1 MRVSGQQP
9 PVTSAS
15 IELQQ
20 RSNSTAA
27 TGHASVG
34 QGHPQS
40 GEVSAAALTQAR
52 EMKHLLTTYVSSQ
65 FQPYKDRLDPESGH
79 RGEIDRIV
87 ESRVNKLMEENISF
101 QELGTLMEKAE
112 KMDRRASMV
121 SGTAGGVPFAVA
133 SSLQAAIPAITG
145 IGANIQNPVAKAA
158 ALGTISLAAASAMD
172 QVGGASIKKLR
183 EDAYYLHAPA
193 DKLHESL
200 NAALATID
208 TTANLA
214 IQNAK
219 EAQTFTIRN
228 GIRTVVGPV
237 VAAINPKAEPIV
249 DTALAIAGGLAAG
262 TGTGYLTHNRR
273 TEQGTSGP
281 ALLLGRRDAEAKEDL
296 SQETEWIDALKAL
309 RDAKTVRTPLANG
322 VGRLAD
328 AGRTLVTDPLGAV
341 SRTAKATFTPSGA
354 ANVSTLTGGFAALE
368 AGKGAAVNALSKQH
382 PALGSLAKHAV
393 NTVGGAAVFGGN
405 AASVAV
411 ADKLVDDFKSRR
423 KTTAEPTAGATET
436 AQSVHEDPAEATG
449 ENLGEEPGRASR
461 PSSQRSQR
469 AASDSNSL
477 PRTSLTS
484 NRITNAQ
491 NSVPPSLKSAV
502 GSARASLEGEHVQP
516 TNSGGPSNEAAR
528 PGSASSAAPAG
539 VVAQPAVQADDSS
552 DDDTASFHTATA
564 SLSDDESVYHTPPQ
578 TPA

>member
-9 PVTSAS
+9 PVSSTS

-27 TGHASVG
+27 TDHASVG
-34 QGHPQS
+34 HGHPQS
-40 GEVSAAALTQAR
+40 AQVSAAALTEAR

-65 FQPYKDRLDPESGH
+65 FQPYKDRLDAESGH
-79 RGEIDRIV
+79 RGEIDRII

-101 QELGTLMEKAE
+101 QELGTLMDKAK
-112 KMDRRASMV
+112 KMDRNASMV
-121 SGTAGGVPFAVA
+121 SGTTGGVPFAVA
-133 SSLQAAIPAITG
+133 STLQAAIPAITG
-145 IGANIQNPVAKAA
+145 VGVDIHHPVTKAA
-158 ALGTISLAAASAMD
+158 VLGTISLAAASAMD

-193 DKLHESL
+193 EKLHESL
-200 NAALATID
+200 KVALETID

-262 TGTGYLTHNRR
+262 TGTGYLAHNRR

-281 ALLLGRRDAEAKEDL
+281 ALLLGRRDSPPKPDL

-328 AGRTLVTDPLGAV
+328 AGRTLVTDPLGAM

-354 ANVSTLTGGFAALE
+354 ANVTTLTGGFAALE
-368 AGKGAAVNALSKQH
+368 AGKGAVVNALSQQH
-382 PALGSLAKHAV
+382 PALSSFAKHAI
-393 NTVGGAAVFGGN
+393 NTAGGSVVFGGN

-411 ADKLVDDFKSRR
+411 GDKLVDDFRSRG
-423 KTTAEPTAGATET
+423 KTTAEPAAVATET
-436 AQSVHEDPAEATG
+436 AQSVHEDPTDAAGETPADEASRT
-449 ENLGEEPGRASR
+449 SR

-477 PRTSLTS
+477 PRTSLTG
-484 NRITNAQ
+484 NRITNAE
-491 NSVPPSLKSAV
+491 NPAPASIKSPV
-502 GSARASLEGEHVQP
+502 GSVRASLKGEQAQP
-516 TNSGGPSNEAAR
+516 TVSGGPSNEAAR
-528 PGSASSAAPAG
+528 SGSTSSAAPAPLQ
-539 VVAQPAVQADDSS
+539 VQPLMQTDDSS
-552 DDDTASFHTATA
+552 DDDASSYHTATSGA
-564 SLSDDESVYHTPPQ
+564 SDDESIYHTPPQ

>member
-1 MRVSGQQP
+1 MRVSGQHP
-9 PVTSAS
+9 PASPSS

-20 RSNSTAA
+20 RSNSTPAA
-27 TGHASVG
+27 DHASVG
-34 QGHPQS
+34 HGHPQS
-40 GEVSAAALTQAR
+40 AEVSAAALNQAQS
-52 EMKHLLTTYVSSQ
+52 MKHLLTTYVTSQ

-79 RGEIDRIV
+79 RGEIDRII

-133 SSLQAAIPAITG
+133 SSLQAAIPVITG

-193 DKLHESL
+193 DKLHDSL
-200 NAALATID
+200 NAALETID

-219 EAQTFTIRN
+219 EAQTFTMRN
-228 GIRTVVGPV
+228 ALRTVVSPV
-237 VAAINPKAEPIV
+237 VAAINPKAEPVV
-249 DTALAIAGGLAAG
+249 DTAIAIAGGLAAG
-262 TGTGYLTHNRR
+262 TGTGYLANSRR

-296 SQETEWIDALKAL
+296 SQETEWIDTLKAL
-309 RDAKTVRTPLANG
+309 RDAKTIRTPLANG

-328 AGRTLVTDPLGAV
+328 AGRTLVSDPLGAV

-354 ANVSTLTGGFAALE
+354 ANVSTLTAGFTALE
-368 AGKGAAVNALSKQH
+368 AGKGAAVNALSAQH
-382 PALGSLAKHAV
+382 PALSSFAKHAV
-393 NTVGGAAVFGGN
+393 NTVGGSVVFGSN
-405 AASVAV
+405 AAGVAV
-411 ADKLVDDFKSRR
+411 GDKLVDDFKSRR
-423 KTTAEPTAGATET
+423 KTAAESRTGATET
-436 AQSVHEDPAEATG
+436 AQSVHEDPADAPGETSADEAT
-449 ENLGEEPGRASR
+449 RTSR

-477 PRTSLTS
+477 PRTSLTG
-484 NRITNAQ
+484 NRITNAE
-491 NSVPPSLKSAV
+491 NPPPASTKSPAGSV
-502 GSARASLEGEHVQP
+502 RASLKGEQAQP
-516 TNSGGPSNEAAR
+516 TISGGPSSEAAR
-528 PGSASSAAPAG
+528 PGSRSSAAPAPL
-539 VVAQPAVQADDSS
+539 QVQTPVPVDDSS
-552 DDDTASFHTATA
+552 DDDASFHTAT
-564 SLSDDESVYHTPPQ
+564 SDNESVYHTPPQ
-578 TPA
+578 SPV

>member
-9 PVTSAS
+9 PVSS
-15 IELQQ
+15 SPIELQQ

-27 TGHASVG
+27 TGHASVE
-34 QGHPQS
+34 QGHAQS
-40 GEVSAAALTQAR
+40 AEVSAAALNQAQSMR
-52 EMKHLLTTYVSSQ
+52 HLLTTYVTSQ

-79 RGEIDRIV
+79 RGEIDRII

-101 QELGTLMEKAE
+101 QELGTLMEKAQ
-112 KMDRRASMV
+112 KMDRNASMV

-133 SSLQAAIPAITG
+133 SSLQAAIPVITG

-193 DKLHESL
+193 DKLHDSL
-200 NAALATID
+200 NAALETID

-214 IQNAK
+214 VQNAK

-249 DTALAIAGGLAAG
+249 DTAIAIAGGLAAG
-262 TGTGYLTHNRR
+262 TGTGYLANSRR

-296 SQETEWIDALKAL
+296 SQETEWIDTLKAL
-309 RDAKTVRTPLANG
+309 RDATTIRTPLANG

-328 AGRTLVTDPLGAV
+328 AGRTLVSDPLGAV

-354 ANVSTLTGGFAALE
+354 ANVSTLTAGFTALE
-368 AGKGAAVNALSKQH
+368 AGKGAAVNALSAQH
-382 PALGSLAKHAV
+382 PALSSFAKHAI
-393 NTVGGAAVFGGN
+393 NTAGGSLVFGSN
-405 AASVAV
+405 AAGVAV
-411 ADKLVDDFKSRR
+411 GDKLVDDFKFKSRR
-423 KTTAEPTAGATET
+423 KTAAEPTTGATET
-436 AQSVHEDPAEATG
+436 AQSVHEDPADAAGETPADEAT
-449 ENLGEEPGRASR
+449 RTSR

-477 PRTSLTS
+477 PRTSLTG
-484 NRITNAQ
+484 NRITNAE
-491 NSVPPSLKSAV
+491 NPAPSSTKSPAGSV
-502 GSARASLEGEHVQP
+502 RASLKGEQAQP
-516 TNSGGPSNEAAR
+516 TISGGPSSEAAR
-528 PGSASSAAPAG
+528 PGSRSSAAPAPL
-539 VVAQPAVQADDSS
+539 QVQTTVPVDDSS
-552 DDDTASFHTATA
+552 DDDASFHTAT
-564 SLSDDESVYHTPPQ
+564 SDNESVYHTPPQ
-578 TPA
+578 SPV

>member
-1 MRVSGQQP
+1 MRVSTP
-9 PVTSAS
+9 PPSVSSNS

-20 RSNSTAA
+20 RSSSTAA
-27 TGHASVG
+27 TDHTSVG

-40 GEVSAAALTQAR
+40 AEVSAAALTQAR

-65 FQPYKDRLDPESGH
+65 FQPYKDRLDPESPH
-79 RGEIDRIV
+79 RGEINQII

-101 QELGTLMEKAE
+101 QELGTLMEKAQ
-112 KMDRRASMV
+112 KMDRNASMV
-121 SGTAGGVPFAVA
+121 SGTTGGVPFAVA
-133 SSLQAAIPAITG
+133 STLQAAIPVITG

-193 DKLHESL
+193 DKLHDSL
-200 NAALATID
+200 NAALDTID
-208 TTANLA
+208 TSANLA

-237 VAAINPKAEPIV
+237 AAAINPKAEPIV

-262 TGTGYLTHNRR
+262 TGTGYLAHNRR

-281 ALLLGRRDAEAKEDL
+281 ALLLGRRDSPPKADL
-296 SQETEWIDALKAL
+296 SQETEWLDALKAL
-309 RDAKTVRTPLANG
+309 RDATTVRTPLANG
-322 VGRLAD
+322 AGRLAD
-328 AGRTLVTDPLGAV
+328 AGRTLLTDPLGAM

-368 AGKGAAVNALSKQH
+368 ASKGAAVNALSKQH
-382 PALGSLAKHAV
+382 PALGSLAKHAI

-411 ADKLVDDFKSRR
+411 ADKLVDDLRSRGE
-423 KTTAEPTAGATET
+423 KTAEAAPDATQT
-436 AQSVHEDPAEATG
+436 AQSVHEDPVEAPS
-449 ENLGEEPGRASR
+449 ENLGEESGRVSR
-461 PSSQRSQR
+461 GPSQRSQR
-469 AASDSNSL
+469 AASDSGSL
-477 PRTSLTS
+477 PRTSLTG
-484 NRITNAQ
+484 NRITNAE
-491 NSVPPSLKSAV
+491 NMASTSAKSTAGSVRSSLKSEQAPPTT
-502 GSARASLEGEHVQP
+502 SAGLS
-516 TNSGGPSNEAAR
+516 SEAAR
-528 PGSASSAAPAG
+528 PGSTSSTAPAPLQ
-539 VVAQPAVQADDSS
+539 VQLPVQADDSS
-552 DDDTASFHTATA
+552 DDDASSYHTAT
-564 SLSDDESVYHTPPQ
+564 SGSSDNESVYHTPPQ
-578 TPA
+578 TPV

>member
-40 GEVSAAALTQAR
+40 AEVSAAARNQAQS
-52 EMKHLLTTYVSSQ
+52 MKHLLTTYVSNQ

-79 RGEIDRIV
+79 RGEIDRII

-101 QELGTLMEKAE
+101 KELGDLMEKA
-112 KMDRRASMV
+112 KNMDCNASMV
-121 SGTAGGVPFAVA
+121 SGTTGGVPFAVA
-133 SSLQAAIPAITG
+133 SSLQAAIPVITG

-158 ALGTISLAAASAMD
+158 ALGTISLAAASVGD

-219 EAQTFTIRN
+219 EAQTFTMRN
-228 GIRTVVGPV
+228 ALRTVVSPV

-249 DTALAIAGGLAAG
+249 DTAIAIAGGLAAG
-262 TGTGYLTHNRR
+262 TGTGYLANSRR

-296 SQETEWIDALKAL
+296 SQETEWIDTLKAL
-309 RDAKTVRTPLANG
+309 RDAKTIRTPLANG

-328 AGRTLVTDPLGAV
+328 AGRTLVTDPFGAV

-354 ANVSTLTGGFAALE
+354 ANVSTLTAGFTALE

-382 PALGSLAKHAV
+382 PALSSFAKHAV

-411 ADKLVDDFKSRR
+411 ADKLVYDFKSRR
-423 KTTAEPTAGATET
+423 KTTAEPTTDATET
-436 AQSVHEDPAEATG
+436 AQSVHEDPVET
-449 ENLGEEPGRASR
+449 LGEEPGRVSR

-469 AASDSNSL
+469 AGSDAGSL
-477 PRTSLTS
+477 PRTSLTG
-484 NRITNAQ
+484 NRITNAE
-491 NSVPPSLKSAV
+491 NSALASAKSPV
-502 GSARASLEGEHVQP
+502 GSARASLKGEQAQP
-516 TNSGGPSNEAAR
+516 TISAGPSSEAAR
-528 PGSASSAAPAG
+528 PGSASSAAPAPL
-539 VVAQPAVQADDSS
+539 QVQTPVPVDDSS
-552 DDDTASFHTATA
+552 DDDASFHTAT
-564 SLSDDESVYHTPPQ
+564 SDNESVYHTPPQ
-578 TPA
+578 SPV

>member
-9 PVTSAS
+9 PISPNP

-27 TGHASVG
+27 TGHASVE

-40 GEVSAAALTQAR
+40 AEISAAALNQAQSMR
-52 EMKHLLTTYVSSQ
+52 HLLTTYVTSQ
-65 FQPYKDRLDPESGH
+65 FQPYKDCLDPESGH
-79 RGEIDRIV
+79 RGEIDRII

-101 QELGTLMEKAE
+101 KELGDLMEKA
-112 KMDRRASMV
+112 KNMDRNASMV

-133 SSLQAAIPAITG
+133 SSLQAAIPVITG

-193 DKLHESL
+193 DKLHDSL
-200 NAALATID
+200 NAALKTID

-214 IQNAK
+214 VQNAK
-219 EAQTFTIRN
+219 EAQTFTMRN
-228 GIRTVVGPV
+228 ALRTVVSPV

-249 DTALAIAGGLAAG
+249 DTAIAIAGGLAAG
-262 TGTGYLTHNRR
+262 TGTGYLANSRR

-309 RDAKTVRTPLANG
+309 RDATTIRTPLANG

-328 AGRTLVTDPLGAV
+328 AGRTLISDPLGAV

-354 ANVSTLTGGFAALE
+354 ANVSTLTAGFTALE

-382 PALGSLAKHAV
+382 PALSSFAKHAV
-393 NTVGGAAVFGGN
+393 NTVGGSVVFGSN
-405 AASVAV
+405 AAGVAV
-411 ADKLVDDFKSRR
+411 GDKLVDDFKSRR
-423 KTTAEPTAGATET
+423 KTTAELTAGATET

-449 ENLGEEPGRASR
+449 ENLGEEPGRVSR

-469 AASDSNSL
+469 AASDSGSL
-477 PRTSLTS
+477 PRTSLTG
-484 NRITNAQ
+484 NRITNPE
-491 NSVPPSLKSAV
+491 NSAPASTKSPVGSVRTSLK
-502 GSARASLEGEHVQP
+502 GEQAQP
-516 TNSGGPSNEAAR
+516 TISGGPSSEAAR
-528 PGSASSAAPAG
+528 PGSVASAAPAER
-539 VVAQPAVQADDSS
+539 VAQPAAQADDSS
-552 DDDTASFHTATA
+552 DDDASFHTAT
-564 SLSDDESVYHTPPQ
+564 SDNESVYHTPPQ
-578 TPA
+578 SPV

>member
-1 MRVSGQQP
+1 MRVPGQQP

-40 GEVSAAALTQAR
+40 AEVSAAALNQAQS
-52 EMKHLLTTYVSSQ
+52 MKHLLTTYVSNQ

-79 RGEIDRIV
+79 RGEIDRII
-87 ESRVNKLMEENISF
+87 ESRVNKLMKENISF

-112 KMDRRASMV
+112 KMDRNASMV
-121 SGTAGGVPFAVA
+121 SGTTGGVPFAVA
-133 SSLQAAIPAITG
+133 SSLQAAIPVITG

-237 VAAINPKAEPIV
+237 VAAINPKAEAIV
-249 DTALAIAGGLAAG
+249 DTAIAIAGGLAAG
-262 TGTGYLTHNRR
+262 TGTGYLANSRR

-296 SQETEWIDALKAL
+296 SQETEWIDTLKAL
-309 RDAKTVRTPLANG
+309 RDATTIRTPLANG

-354 ANVSTLTGGFAALE
+354 ANVSTLTAGFTALE

-382 PALGSLAKHAV
+382 PALSSFAKHAI
-393 NTVGGAAVFGGN
+393 NTAGGSVVFGSN
-405 AASVAV
+405 AAGVAV
-411 ADKLVDDFKSRR
+411 GDKLVDDFKSRR
-423 KTTAEPTAGATET
+423 KTAAEPTTGATET
-436 AQSVHEDPAEATG
+436 AQSVHEDLADAPET
-449 ENLGEEPGRASR
+449 LGEEPGRVSR
-461 PSSQRSQR
+461 PSSQRTQR
-469 AASDSNSL
+469 AGSDSGSL
-477 PRTSLTS
+477 PRTSLTG
-484 NRITNAQ
+484 NRITNAE
-491 NSVPPSLKSAV
+491 NSAPASTKSPA
-502 GSARASLEGEHVQP
+502 GSVRASLKGEQTQP
-516 TNSGGPSNEAAR
+516 TTSGGPSSEAVR
-528 PGSASSAAPAG
+528 PRSASSAAPAPL
-539 VVAQPAVQADDSS
+539 QVQTPVPVDDSS
-552 DDDTASFHTATA
+552 DDDASYHTAT
-564 SLSDDESVYHTPPQ
+564 SGSSDNGSVYHTPPQ

>member
-9 PVTSAS
+9 PVSSAS

-34 QGHPQS
+34 QSHPQS
-40 GEVSAAALTQAR
+40 GEVSAAALNQAQS
-52 EMKHLLTTYVSSQ
+52 MKHLLTTYVSNQ

-79 RGEIDRIV
+79 RGEIDRII
-87 ESRVNKLMEENISF
+87 ESRVNKLMKENISF

-112 KMDRRASMV
+112 KMDRNASMV
-121 SGTAGGVPFAVA
+121 SGTTGGVPFAVA
-133 SSLQAAIPAITG
+133 SSLQAAIPVITG

-237 VAAINPKAEPIV
+237 VAAINPKAEAIV
-249 DTALAIAGGLAAG
+249 DTAIAIAGGLAAG
-262 TGTGYLTHNRR
+262 TGTGYLANSRR

-296 SQETEWIDALKAL
+296 SQETEWIDTLKAL
-309 RDAKTVRTPLANG
+309 RDATTIRTPLANG

-354 ANVSTLTGGFAALE
+354 ANVSTLTAGFTALE

-382 PALGSLAKHAV
+382 PALSSFAKHAI
-393 NTVGGAAVFGGN
+393 NTAGGSVVFGSN
-405 AASVAV
+405 AAGVAV
-411 ADKLVDDFKSRR
+411 GDKLVDDFKSRR
-423 KTTAEPTAGATET
+423 KTAAESTTGATET
-436 AQSVHEDPAEATG
+436 AQSVQEDPAEATG
-449 ENLGEEPGRASR
+449 EDLGEEPGRVSR

-469 AASDSNSL
+469 AGSDSGSL
-477 PRTSLTS
+477 PRTSLTG
-484 NRITNAQ
+484 NRITNAE
-491 NSVPPSLKSAV
+491 NSAPASTKSPAV
-502 GSARASLEGEHVQP
+502 SVRASLKGEQAQP
-516 TNSGGPSNEAAR
+516 TISGGPSSEAVR
-528 PGSASSAAPAG
+528 PGSASSAAPAPL
-539 VVAQPAVQADDSS
+539 QVQTPVPVDDSS
-552 DDDTASFHTATA
+552 DDDASYHTAT
-564 SLSDDESVYHTPPQ
+564 SGSSDNGSVYHTPPQ

>member
-40 GEVSAAALTQAR
+40 GEVSAAALNQAQS
-52 EMKHLLTTYVSSQ
+52 MKHLLTTYVSNQ

-79 RGEIDRIV
+79 RGEIDRII

-101 QELGTLMEKAE
+101 KELGDLMEKA
-112 KMDRRASMV
+112 KNMDCNASMV
-121 SGTAGGVPFAVA
+121 SGTTGGVPFAVA
-133 SSLQAAIPAITG
+133 SSLQAAIPVITG

-158 ALGTISLAAASAMD
+158 ALGTISLAAASVGD

-219 EAQTFTIRN
+219 EAQTFTMRN
-228 GIRTVVGPV
+228 ALRTVVSPV

-249 DTALAIAGGLAAG
+249 DTAIAIAGGLAAG
-262 TGTGYLTHNRR
+262 TGTGYLANSRR

-296 SQETEWIDALKAL
+296 SQETEWIDTLKAL
-309 RDAKTVRTPLANG
+309 RDATTIRTPLANG

-354 ANVSTLTGGFAALE
+354 ANVSTLTAGFTALE

-382 PALGSLAKHAV
+382 PALSSFAKHAV

-405 AASVAV
+405 AAGVAV
-411 ADKLVDDFKSRR
+411 GDKLVDDFKSRR
-423 KTTAEPTAGATET
+423 KTAAEATAGATET

-449 ENLGEEPGRASR
+449 ETLGEQPSRASR

-469 AASDSNSL
+469 AGSDSGSL
-477 PRTSLTS
+477 PRTSLTG
-484 NRITNAQ
+484 NRITNAE
-491 NSVPPSLKSAV
+491 NSAPASTKSPA
-502 GSARASLEGEHVQP
+502 GSVRASLKGEQAQP
-516 TNSGGPSNEAAR
+516 AINGGPSSEAAR
-528 PGSASSAAPAG
+528 PGSRSSTAPAPL
-539 VVAQPAVQADDSS
+539 QVQTSVPVDDSS
-552 DDDTASFHTATA
+552 DDDASYHTAT
-564 SLSDDESVYHTPPQ
+564 SGSSDNGSVYHTPPQ

>member
-9 PVTSAS
+9 PVSSAS

-40 GEVSAAALTQAR
+40 AEVSAAALNQAQS
-52 EMKHLLTTYVSSQ
+52 MKHLLTTYVSNQ

-79 RGEIDRIV
+79 QREIDRII

-112 KMDRRASMV
+112 KMDRNASMV
-121 SGTAGGVPFAVA
+121 SGTTGGVPFAVA
-133 SSLQAAIPAITG
+133 SSLQAAIPVITG

-249 DTALAIAGGLAAG
+249 DTAIAIAGGLAAG
-262 TGTGYLTHNRR
+262 TGTGYLANSRR

-328 AGRTLVTDPLGAV
+328 AGRTLITDPLGAV

-354 ANVSTLTGGFAALE
+354 ANVSTLTAGFTALE

-382 PALGSLAKHAV
+382 PALSSFAKHAV
-393 NTVGGAAVFGGN
+393 NTVGGSVVFGSN
-405 AASVAV
+405 AAGVAV
-411 ADKLVDDFKSRR
+411 GDKLVDDFKSRR
-423 KTTAEPTAGATET
+423 KTTAEPTTGATET
-436 AQSVHEDPAEATG
+436 AQSVHEDLADAPET
-449 ENLGEEPGRASR
+449 LGEEPGRVSR

-469 AASDSNSL
+469 AGSDSGSL
-477 PRTSLTS
+477 PRTSLTG
-484 NRITNAQ
+484 NRITNAE
-491 NSVPPSLKSAV
+491 NSAPASTKSRV
-502 GSARASLEGEHVQP
+502 GSARASLKGEQAQP
-516 TNSGGPSNEAAR
+516 TISGGPSSEAVR
-528 PGSASSAAPAG
+528 PGSASSAAPAPL
-539 VVAQPAVQADDSS
+539 QVQTPVPVDDSS
-552 DDDTASFHTATA
+552 DDDASYHTAT
-564 SLSDDESVYHTPPQ
+564 SGSSDNGSVYHTPPQ

>member
-9 PVTSAS
+9 PAPSSS

-40 GEVSAAALTQAR
+40 AEVSAAALNQAQS
-52 EMKHLLTTYVSSQ
+52 MKHLLTTYVSNQ

-79 RGEIDRIV
+79 QREIDRII

-112 KMDRRASMV
+112 KMDRNASMV
-121 SGTAGGVPFAVA
+121 SGTTGGVPFAVA
-133 SSLQAAIPAITG
+133 SSLQAAIPVITG

-249 DTALAIAGGLAAG
+249 DTAIAIAGGLAAG
-262 TGTGYLTHNRR
+262 TGTGYLANSRR

-328 AGRTLVTDPLGAV
+328 AGRTLITDPLGAV

-354 ANVSTLTGGFAALE
+354 ANVSTLTAGFTALE

-382 PALGSLAKHAV
+382 PALSSFAKHAV
-393 NTVGGAAVFGGN
+393 NTVGGSVVFGSN
-405 AASVAV
+405 AAGVAV
-411 ADKLVDDFKSRR
+411 GDKLVDDFKSRR
-423 KTTAEPTAGATET
+423 KTTAEPTTGATET
-436 AQSVHEDPAEATG
+436 AQSVHEDPVEATG
-449 ENLGEEPGRASR
+449 VNPGEEPSGVSR
-461 PSSQRSQR
+461 PSIQRSQR
-469 AASDSNSL
+469 AGSDSGSL
-477 PRTSLTS
+477 PRTSLTG
-484 NRITNAQ
+484 NRITNAE
-491 NSVPPSLKSAV
+491 NSAPASIKSPA
-502 GSARASLEGEHVQP
+502 GSVRASLKGEQAQP
-516 TNSGGPSNEAAR
+516 TISGGPSSEAVR
-528 PGSASSAAPAG
+528 PGSASSAAPAPL
-539 VVAQPAVQADDSS
+539 QVQTPVPVDDSS
-552 DDDTASFHTATA
+552 DDDASYHTAT
-564 SLSDDESVYHTPPQ
+564 SGSSDNGSVYHTPPQ
-578 TPA
+578 SPV

>member
-9 PVTSAS
+9 PVSSAS

-52 EMKHLLTTYVSSQ
+52 EMKHLLTTYVSNQ

-79 RGEIDRIV
+79 QGEIDRIV

-112 KMDRRASMV
+112 KMDRNASMV
-121 SGTAGGVPFAVA
+121 SGTTGGVPFAVA
-133 SSLQAAIPAITG
+133 SSLQAAIPVITG

-249 DTALAIAGGLAAG
+249 DTAIAIAGGLAAG
-262 TGTGYLTHNRR
+262 TGTGYLANSRR

-354 ANVSTLTGGFAALE
+354 ANVATLTGGFAGLE
-368 AGKGAAVNALSKQH
+368 AGKGAVVNALSQQH

-423 KTTAEPTAGATET
+423 KTTAEPTTGATET

-449 ENLGEEPGRASR
+449 ENLGEEPGRVSR
-461 PSSQRSQR
+461 PSTQRSQR
-469 AASDSNSL
+469 AGSDSGSL
-477 PRTSLTS
+477 PRTSLTG
-484 NRITNAQ
+484 NRITNAE
-491 NSVPPSLKSAV
+491 NSAPASAKSPA
-502 GSARASLEGEHVQP
+502 GSVRASLKGEQTQP
-516 TNSGGPSNEAAR
+516 TTSGGPSSEAVR
-528 PGSASSAAPAG
+528 PESASSAAPAPLQ
-539 VVAQPAVQADDSS
+539 AQAQVRADDSS
-552 DDDTASFHTATA
+552 DDDASYHTAN
-564 SLSDDESVYHTPPQ
+564 ESVYHTPPQ
-578 TPA
+578 SPA

>member
-1 MRVSGQQP
+1 MRVSGKQP
-9 PVTSAS
+9 PAPSSS

-40 GEVSAAALTQAR
+40 AQVSAAALTQAR

-65 FQPYKDRLDPESGH
+65 FQPYKDRLEPESGH
-79 RGEIDRIV
+79 RGEIDRII

-133 SSLQAAIPAITG
+133 SSIQAAIPVITG
-145 IGANIQNPVAKAA
+145 IGANIPNPVAKAA
-158 ALGTISLAAASAMD
+158 VLGTISLAAASAMD

-228 GIRTVVGPV
+228 GIRTAVGPV
-237 VAAINPKAEPIV
+237 VAAINPKAEAIV

-309 RDAKTVRTPLANG
+309 RDAKTVRTQLANG
-322 VGRLAD
+322 GGRLAD
-328 AGRTLVTDPLGAV
+328 AGRTLVSDPLGAI

-354 ANVSTLTGGFAALE
+354 ANVATLTGGFAGLE
-368 AGKGAAVNALSKQH
+368 AGKGAVVNALSKKH

-411 ADKLVDDFKSRR
+411 ADKLIDDLRSRG
-423 KTTAEPTAGATET
+423 KKTAEPTTDATET
-436 AQSVHEDPAEATG
+436 AQSVHEDPADATG
-449 ENLGEEPGRASR
+449 ETPGEEPARVSR

-469 AASDSNSL
+469 AGSDAGSL
-477 PRTSLTS
+477 PRTSLTG
-484 NRITNAQ
+484 NRITNAE
-491 NSVPPSLKSAV
+491 NSAPASTKSPV
-502 GSARASLEGEHVQP
+502 GSARASLKGEQAQP
-516 TNSGGPSNEAAR
+516 TISGGPSSEAVR
-528 PGSASSAAPAG
+528 PGSASSAAPAPL
-539 VVAQPAVQADDSS
+539 QVQTPVPVDDSS
-552 DDDTASFHTATA
+552 DDDASFHTATLG
-564 SLSDDESVYHTPPQ
+564 SSDNESVYHTPPQ

>member
-9 PVTSAS
+9 PAPSPS

-34 QGHPQS
+34 QGHAQS
-40 GEVSAAALTQAR
+40 GAVSAAALTQAR
-52 EMKHLLTTYVSSQ
+52 EMKHLLTTYVSNQ

-79 RGEIDRIV
+79 REEIDRII

-101 QELGTLMEKAE
+101 KELGDLMEKAK
-112 KMDRRASMV
+112 KMDRNASMV
-121 SGTAGGVPFAVA
+121 SGTTGGVPFAVA
-133 SSLQAAIPAITG
+133 STLQAAIPAITG
-145 IGANIQNPVAKAA
+145 VGANIQNPVAKAA
-158 ALGTISLAAASAMD
+158 VLGTISLAAASAMD

-183 EDAYYLHAPA
+183 EDAYFLHAPA

-228 GIRTVVGPV
+228 GIRTAVGPV

-249 DTALAIAGGLAAG
+249 DTALAIAGGLASG
-262 TGTGYLTHNRR
+262 TGTGYLAHNRR

-281 ALLLGRRDAEAKEDL
+281 ALLLGRRDADAKEDL

-309 RDAKTVRTPLANG
+309 RDAKTIRTPLANG
-322 VGRLAD
+322 GGRLAD
-328 AGRTLVTDPLGAV
+328 AGRTLVSDPLGAI

-368 AGKGAAVNALSKQH
+368 AGKGAAVNALSQQH
-382 PALGSLAKHAV
+382 PALSSFAKHAV
-393 NTVGGAAVFGGN
+393 NTVGGAAVFGSN

-423 KTTAEPTAGATET
+423 KTTADPTTDAAET

-449 ENLGEEPGRASR
+449 ENLDEEPGRVSR

-469 AASDSNSL
+469 AASDSISL
-477 PRTSLTS
+477 PRTSLTG
-484 NRITNAQ
+484 NRITNAE
-491 NSVPPSLKSAV
+491 NLAPSSTKSPVSSV
-502 GSARASLEGEHVQP
+502 RASLKGEQAQP
-516 TNSGGPSNEAAR
+516 TTSGGPSSEATR
-528 PGSASSAAPAG
+528 PESASSAAPAPLQ
-539 VVAQPAVQADDSS
+539 AQPSVRAGDSS
-552 DDDTASFHTATA
+552 DDDASYHTAT
-564 SLSDDESVYHTPPQ
+564 SGSSDDESVYHTPPQ
-578 TPA
+578 SPV

>member
-1 MRVSGQQP
+1 
-9 PVTSAS
+9 
-15 IELQQ
+15 
-20 RSNSTAA
+20 
-27 TGHASVG
+27 
-34 QGHPQS
+34 
-40 GEVSAAALTQAR
+40 
-52 EMKHLLTTYVSSQ
+52 
-65 FQPYKDRLDPESGH
+65 
-79 RGEIDRIV
+79 
-87 ESRVNKLMEENISF
+87 
-101 QELGTLMEKAE
+101 MEKAE

-133 SSLQAAIPAITG
+133 SSLQAAIPVITG

-193 DKLHESL
+193 DKLHDSL
-200 NAALATID
+200 NAALETID

-219 EAQTFTIRN
+219 EAQTFTMRN
-228 GIRTVVGPV
+228 ALRTVVSPV

-249 DTALAIAGGLAAG
+249 DTAIAIAGGLAAG
-262 TGTGYLTHNRR
+262 TGTGYLANSRR
-273 TEQGTSGP
+273 TEQGTSGA

-296 SQETEWIDALKAL
+296 SQETEWIDTLKAL
-309 RDAKTVRTPLANG
+309 RDAKTIRTPLANG

-328 AGRTLVTDPLGAV
+328 AGRTLVSDPLGAV

-354 ANVSTLTGGFAALE
+354 ANVSTLTAGFTALE
-368 AGKGAAVNALSKQH
+368 AGKGAAVNALSAQH
-382 PALGSLAKHAV
+382 PALSSFAKHAI
-393 NTVGGAAVFGGN
+393 NTAGGSLVFGSN
-405 AASVAV
+405 AAGVAV
-411 ADKLVDDFKSRR
+411 GDKLVDDFKSRR
-423 KTTAEPTAGATET
+423 KTAAESTTGATET
-436 AQSVHEDPAEATG
+436 AQSVRVDPTDAAGETPADQAT
-449 ENLGEEPGRASR
+449 RTSR

-469 AASDSNSL
+469 AASDSGSL
-477 PRTSLTS
+477 PRTSLTG
-484 NRITNAQ
+484 NRITNAE
-491 NSVPPSLKSAV
+491 NPAPASTKSPAGSVRASLKSEQA
-502 GSARASLEGEHVQP
+502 QP
-516 TNSGGPSNEAAR
+516 TISAGPSNEAAR

>member
-9 PVTSAS
+9 PVPSS

-79 RGEIDRIV
+79 RGQIDRIV

-112 KMDRRASMV
+112 KMDRNASMV
-121 SGTAGGVPFAVA
+121 SGTTGGVPFAVA
-133 SSLQAAIPAITG
+133 SSIQAAIPVITG
-145 IGANIQNPVAKAA
+145 IGANIPNPVAKAA
-158 ALGTISLAAASAMD
+158 VLGTISLAAASAMD

-262 TGTGYLTHNRR
+262 TGTGYFANNRR
-273 TEQGTSGP
+273 TDQGTSGP
-281 ALLLGRRDAEAKEDL
+281 ALLLGRRDAESKQDL
-296 SQETEWIDALKAL
+296 SQETEWFDALKAL

-322 VGRLAD
+322 AGRLAD
-328 AGRTLVTDPLGAV
+328 AGRTLVSDPLGAI

-354 ANVSTLTGGFAALE
+354 ANVGTLTGGFAALE
-368 AGKGAAVNALSKQH
+368 AGKGAAVSALSKQH

-411 ADKLVDDFKSRR
+411 ADKLVDDLRSRG
-423 KTTAEPTAGATET
+423 KKTAEPATGATET
-436 AQSVHEDPAEATG
+436 AQSVNEDQVEPTG
-449 ENLGEEPGRASR
+449 ETPGEEPARVSR

-477 PRTSLTS
+477 PRTSLTG
-484 NRITNAQ
+484 NRITNAE
-491 NSVPPSLKSAV
+491 NPAPSSTKSPAGSV
-502 GSARASLEGEHVQP
+502 RASLKGEQAQP
-516 TNSGGPSNEAAR
+516 TISGGPSSEAAR
-528 PGSASSAAPAG
+528 PESASSAAPAPL
-539 VVAQPAVQADDSS
+539 QVQTPVPLDDSS
-552 DDDTASFHTATA
+552 DDDASYHTAS
-564 SLSDDESVYHTPPQ
+564 ESVYHTPPQ
-578 TPA
+578 SPA

>member
-9 PVTSAS
+9 PAPSS
-15 IELQQ
+15 PIELQQ

-27 TGHASVG
+27 TGQAAVG

-40 GEVSAAALTQAR
+40 AEVSAAALTQAR
-52 EMKHLLTTYVSSQ
+52 EMKHLLTDYMTRQ
-65 FQPYKDRLDPESGH
+65 FQPYKDRLDPESPH

-87 ESRVNKLMEENISF
+87 ESRVDKLMAENISF
-101 QELGTLMEKAE
+101 EELGALMEKAK
-112 KMDRRASMV
+112 KMDRNASMV

-145 IGANIQNPVAKAA
+145 IGANIQNPVGKAA
-158 ALGTISLAAASAMD
+158 ALGTISLAAASVMD
-172 QVGGASIKKLR
+172 QVGGASMKKLR
-183 EDAYYLHAPA
+183 EDAYYLHAPE

-200 NAALATID
+200 NVALKTID

-228 GIRTVVGPV
+228 GIRTAVGPV
-237 VAAINPKAEPIV
+237 VAAINPKAEPFV
-249 DTALAIAGGLAAG
+249 DTTLAIAGGLAAG
-262 TGTGYLTHNRR
+262 TGTGYFANNRR
-273 TEQGTSGP
+273 TDQGTSGP
-281 ALLLGRRDAEAKEDL
+281 ALLLGRRDAESKQDL
-296 SQETEWIDALKAL
+296 SQETEWFDALKAL

-322 VGRLAD
+322 AGRLAD
-328 AGRTLVTDPLGAV
+328 AGRTLVSDPLGAI

-368 AGKGAAVNALSKQH
+368 AGKGAAVSALSKQH

-411 ADKLVDDFKSRR
+411 ADKLVDDLRSRG
-423 KTTAEPTAGATET
+423 KKTAEPATGATET
-436 AQSVHEDPAEATG
+436 AQSVHEDPADAPG
-449 ENLGEEPGRASR
+449 ESPGEEPARVSR

-469 AASDSNSL
+469 AASDTASL
-477 PRTSLTS
+477 PRTSLTG
-484 NRITNAQ
+484 NRITNAE
-491 NSVPPSLKSAV
+491 NTAPASTKSPAGSV
-502 GSARASLEGEHVQP
+502 RASLKGEQAQP
-516 TNSGGPSNEAAR
+516 AISGGPSSETAR
-528 PGSASSAAPAG
+528 PGSASSAAPAPLQ
-539 VVAQPAVQADDSS
+539 AQTPVRADDSS
-552 DDDTASFHTATA
+552 DDDASFHTATPG
-564 SLSDDESVYHTPPQ
+564 SSDNGSVYHTPPQ
-578 TPA
+578 SPG

>member
-40 GEVSAAALTQAR
+40 AEVSAAALNQAQS
-52 EMKHLLTTYVSSQ
+52 MKHLLTTYVRNQ

-79 RGEIDRIV
+79 HGEIDRII

-112 KMDRRASMV
+112 KMDRNASMV
-121 SGTAGGVPFAVA
+121 SGTTGGVPFAVA
-133 SSLQAAIPAITG
+133 SSLQAAIPVITG

-249 DTALAIAGGLAAG
+249 DTAIAIAGGLAAG
-262 TGTGYLTHNRR
+262 TGTGYLANSRR

-309 RDAKTVRTPLANG
+309 RDATTIRTPLANG

-328 AGRTLVTDPLGAV
+328 AGRTLISDPLGAV

-354 ANVSTLTGGFAALE
+354 ANVSTLTAGFTALE

-382 PALGSLAKHAV
+382 PALSSFAKHAV
-393 NTVGGAAVFGGN
+393 NTVGGSVVFGSN
-405 AASVAV
+405 AAGVAV
-411 ADKLVDDFKSRR
+411 GDKLVDDFKSRR
-423 KTTAEPTAGATET
+423 KTTAEPTTGATET
-436 AQSVHEDPAEATG
+436 AQSVHEDLADAPET
-449 ENLGEEPGRASR
+449 LGEEPGRVSR

-469 AASDSNSL
+469 AGSDSGSL
-477 PRTSLTS
+477 PRTSLTG
-484 NRITNAQ
+484 NRITNAE
-491 NSVPPSLKSAV
+491 NSAPASTKSPA
-502 GSARASLEGEHVQP
+502 GSVRASLKGEQTQP
-516 TNSGGPSNEAAR
+516 TTSGGPSSEAAR
-528 PGSASSAAPAG
+528 PESGASAAPAPL
-539 VVAQPAVQADDSS
+539 QVQTPVPVDDSS
-552 DDDTASFHTATA
+552 DDDASYHTAT
-564 SLSDDESVYHTPPQ
+564 SGSSDNGSVYHTPPQ

>member
-9 PVTSAS
+9 PVSSAS

-27 TGHASVG
+27 ADHASVG

-40 GEVSAAALTQAR
+40 AQVSAAALNQAQS
-52 EMKHLLTTYVSSQ
+52 MKHLLTTYVSSQ

-79 RGEIDRIV
+79 RGDIDRIV

-112 KMDRRASMV
+112 KMDRNASMV
-121 SGTAGGVPFAVA
+121 SGTTGGVPFAVA
-133 SSLQAAIPAITG
+133 SSLQAAIPVITG

-249 DTALAIAGGLAAG
+249 DTAIAIAGGLAAG
-262 TGTGYLTHNRR
+262 TGTGYLANSRR

-328 AGRTLVTDPLGAV
+328 AGRTLITDPLGAV

-354 ANVSTLTGGFAALE
+354 ANVSTLTAGFTALE
-368 AGKGAAVNALSKQH
+368 AGKGAAVNALSAQH
-382 PALGSLAKHAV
+382 PALSSFAKHAV
-393 NTVGGAAVFGGN
+393 NTVGGSVVFGSN
-405 AASVAV
+405 AAGVAV
-411 ADKLVDDFKSRR
+411 GDKLVDDFKSRR
-423 KTTAEPTAGATET
+423 KTTAEPTTGTTET
-436 AQSVHEDPAEATG
+436 AQSVHEDPADAPG
-449 ENLGEEPGRASR
+449 ETLGEEPGRVSR

-469 AASDSNSL
+469 AASDSGSL
-477 PRTSLTS
+477 PRTSLTG
-484 NRITNAQ
+484 NRITNAE
-491 NSVPPSLKSAV
+491 NPAPASTKSPAGSV
-502 GSARASLEGEHVQP
+502 RASLKGEQTQP
-516 TNSGGPSNEAAR
+516 TISGRPSSEAVR
-528 PGSASSAAPAG
+528 PGSRSSTAPAPLQ
-539 VVAQPAVQADDSS
+539 AQPQVLADDSS
-552 DDDTASFHTATA
+552 DDDASYHTAT
-564 SLSDDESVYHTPPQ
+564 SGSSDNGSVYHTPPQ